1 MGRSV
6 SYLRNAEKVNYFNW
20 PMMEAYNE
28 ETDECLETNEY
39 EEADWVIESIQE
51 NFICEF
57 PEFDRANEW
66 GGREDHIILK
76 GYGLEIG
83 LSEYCGLASLSVR
96 INEKELEYCD
106 TDQEYQEAR
115 DQALSWIHDHW
126 DEASKH
132 WNLYR
137 KIGSFSNGEGVFEK
151 VN

>member
-20 PMMEAYNE
+20 PTLEAYN
-28 ETDECLETNEY
+28 DETNEY
-39 EEADWVIESIQE
+39 QETDEYEDADWVIENIQE
-51 NFICEF
+51 TFIYKF
-57 PEFDRANEW
+57 PEFDRANDW
-66 GGREDHIILK
+66 DGREDHIILK
-76 GYGLEIG
+76 GYGVEIG

-115 DQALSWIHDHW
+115 DQALSWINDHW

>member
-6 SYLRNAEKVNYFNW
+6 NYLNGAERVNYFEW
-20 PMMEAYNE
+20 PKLFCYNE
-28 ETDECLETNEY
+28 ETDQDEETEEY
-39 EEADWVIESIQE
+39 EDSDWIIEDIQ
-51 NFICEF
+51 NYFIDSF
-57 PEFDRANEW
+57 SGFDRANKW
-66 GGREDHIILK
+66 DGRETHIILE
-76 GYGLEIG
+76 GYGVEIG

-115 DQALSWIHDHW
+115 DQALAWINDHW
-126 DEASKH
+126 DEASKY